1 MADTGPGIDEKDIE
15 NIFQPFV
22 RGNTATGVGG
32 TGLGL
37 TICKLLTQLM
47 GGVLDLESKVGEGTT
62 FYIRLFLPTVRLDE
76 ALPSLAMR
84 MPVGYK
90 GPRRKLLV
98 VDNEPIDR
106 ELLMNVLTPLGF
118 EVKEAASGPECLR
131 IYPDFKPDIIFMDL
145 AMPEMDGWETCHLI
159 RNVHQSDVH
168 ICIISANAFDRNL
181 ENSSGILPSD
191 FVLKPVNL
199 MELINWIG
207 ERLHLEWIQADE
219 IVPETDDSID
229 SEQIIPETHV
239 LESLL
244 EMLDLGYIMGVR
256 EIIDELES
264 QGMASQSF
272 INEMRQMAES
282 FQLEN
287 MKQFIKEKLQN
298 E

>member
-1 MADTGPGIDEKDIE
+1 
-15 NIFQPFV
+15 
-22 RGNTATGVGG
+22 
-32 TGLGL
+32 
-37 TICKLLTQLM
+37 
-47 GGVLDLESKVGEGTT
+47 
-62 FYIRLFLPTVRLDE
+62 
-76 ALPSLAMR
+76 
-84 MPVGYK
+84 
-90 GPRRKLLV
+90 
-98 VDNEPIDR
+98 
-106 ELLMNVLTPLGF
+106 
-118 EVKEAASGPECLR
+118 
-131 IYPDFKPDIIFMDL
+131 
-145 AMPEMDGWETCHLI
+145 MDGWETCHLI
-159 RNVHQSDVH
+159 RNVNQYDVN
-168 ICIISANAFDRNL
+168 ICISSANAFDRNL